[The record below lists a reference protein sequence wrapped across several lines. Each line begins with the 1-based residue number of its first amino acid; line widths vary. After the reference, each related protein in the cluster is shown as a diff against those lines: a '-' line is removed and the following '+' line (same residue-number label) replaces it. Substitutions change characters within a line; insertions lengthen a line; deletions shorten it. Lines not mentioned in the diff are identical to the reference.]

1 MASLEAKKPKP
12 AGNPPYTV
20 GAEWPDVLLA
30 KVVSHWHPHRILR
43 VVMRA
48 LITQD
53 AFCQCLGYL
62 LGRWWFVY
70 SRYSVPQPIERRLRA
85 CWLPLLRGEQVA
97 SAKSYE
103 CAFGDGYES
112 ANKLSEAGFKRQV
125 AGVRAQGFV
134 WIEEISTALLEAWE
148 WRVRPKDG
156 SPESKSSRHY
166 QALVEERLSFYYDKD
181 RQISNVRA
189 MTMHEYLNLLPLPH
203 RPSSDDHMVRMHD
216 EGIGA
221 WMQLAH
227 YVLFAQRAHVFVI
240 DSNGLIHIGAD
251 CLYVEACLRTR
262 RRVPAACA

>member
-85 CWLPLLRGEQVA
+85 CWLALLRGEQVA

-103 CAFGDGYES
+103 CAFGDGYKVAE
-112 ANKLSEAGFKRQV
+112 KLSPAGFCQRA
-125 AGVRAQGFV
+125 AGVRAQGFG
-134 WIEEISTALLEAWE
+134 WIEKISTALLEAWE

-181 RQISNVRA
+181 RLISNVRA

-203 RPSSDDHMVRMHD
+203 RPSSGDHMVRMHD

-227 YVLFAQRAHVFVI
+227 YVLFAQRARMFVI
-240 DSNGLIHIGAD
+240 DSDGSITRAD
-251 CLYVEACLRTR
+251 CLCVEACLRTR
-262 RRVPAACA
+262 RRVPGARA